1 MKIKQI
7 MFVTLMLI
15 AILTL
20 GAASAADD
28 VAINETQDTVVSSAD
43 TDIIADGD
51 DDNYD
56 DENYDDE
63 TEELDYY
70 IDIDSSYYI
79 DDYDGTLI
87 YYDFSSEDAN
97 GNLSIYMDNKE
108 LRTYSINGS
117 TGNFI
122 SANDLGLKNL
132 TFKEY
137 TLNAVYS
144 GDAKYGDFNETLKF
158 TGSWRYFVSIADKY
172 SLEWEGNYRYGQEI
186 GFVISTDNARGT
198 VECYVNGKKYKN
210 MTTDELK
217 STHYEDDYEMNF
229 IIEGDAFIPDSNH
242 VEFKYVGNDYPE
254 TIKKFDLDLVPTI
267 RYSKNV
273 LAYDETMNFI
283 LKLPEDAKGDL
294 NIYIINVTDG
304 DYWEG
309 IPGEIT
315 SYQLIGSSPVING
328 IGNVTIPCPA
338 IGTYYIYGNYSG
350 SDYKATLGDFDYEYW
365 GFPLKF
371 QIIPKIEIPSKIF
384 MENKYNISI
393 TLPET
398 YNGIFQVYINEKGK
412 TVNVSKGKAS
422 IELFNY
428 ESNDEDYFYVDY
440 YYDDDDYS
448 YSSSKYVEK
457 SYINPEFELNIHPK
471 DTLKGDKEYYYSYKN
486 LPSDIEGNVNIYID
500 GKFAVSS
507 HVRDA
512 GPINLSGMEMGEHT
526 IKVDY
531 LGDGYYLPTSASGKF
546 NITDV
551 VIDIDDE
558 AIIGTYPEFGT
569 ENYCI
574 YIDTIYDGGYYA
586 LTIDGKL
593 VDIETMDF
601 SEIIFINNLT
611 YGKHEIEVTY
621 KNDKVEKSKKQT
633 VNARYAIINYR
644 IPGDNE
650 DFYAPKTF
658 TFTLPSEVTGNLIV
672 SVDKDYTVKIVD
684 GIATLTIDHLDGGRY
699 TTKTRYDGDEYPEF
713 TQTYEPFKVDPI
725 FGPDHTL
732 IKGPQKDTFEYGE
745 SITITADFSPDTN
758 AKLLV
763 YEYIDHQII
772 EYGKVQLVN
781 GKAEI
786 TISNLTYGRH
796 EIIGT
801 LTDFDNDED
810 YEIFDN
816 DLEETYFVKPSVNGT
831 VDYFYETITFGQTV
845 SLDIE
850 FASDANGIAYI
861 YIDGKDPKT
870 IGQFKLTN
878 GKATATIDKYYLG
891 SNSLYIRYDD
901 DKYHYDGEAL
911 QLTVYPNIT
920 YPESMGVGSDE
931 YLIMTM
937 PEDANGDLEVFG
949 MKATL
954 KNGTAKIPLSNL
966 KIDVY
971 QIDLLYKNDETYG
984 IFNYIAYEGWLY
996 SKYLYVTK
1004 PVADIKVT
1012 KTDDNLK
1019 VMINDDATGFVVVK
1033 VADEFYP
1040 ELLVNGSA
1048 TIKVQN
1054 MTSSEN
1060 ITVSYTGNEK
1070 YNVLHKKSVKVE
1082 EIIRQDANLSVEV
1095 KDINVGDI
1103 AAIRIELNENATGD
1117 ILIQIDGRNI
1127 TVAILNGMTN
1137 ATVPDLKA
1145 GTYNVTAVYSGDEN
1159 VLGDVKTAT
1168 FTVSKVPYDDNST
1181 NPFEDNE
1188 TKDSKNPT
1196 YSINLP
1202 ADATG
1207 NLTVTIAN
1215 KTYTKELVNGSASI
1229 EVTDLPVGEYDVTV
1243 SYTGDAKYAPI
1254 TKTTKASVKV
1264 DPKIVAKDLT
1274 VQYYAGKYYSV
1285 TVYGDDAKPAANEKV
1300 TFTLNGKK
1308 ITTVTTN
1315 ENGTAK
1321 FKVTQT
1327 PVTKG
1332 KLVIEALGIKVTKKL
1347 TVKRVIVLKSV
1358 TVKKSAKKLVLQA
1371 TLKKVNGKYLKGKK
1385 ITFKFN
1391 GKTYKAK
1398 TDKKGVAKVTIKSN
1412 VLKKLKVGK
1421 KVTYQATYVK
1431 DTVKKTVKVKR

>member
-1 MKIKQI
+1 MKIKHI

-20 GAASAADD
+20 GAASAAEDI
-28 VAINETQDTVVSSAD
+28 AINETQDTVVSSAD

-56 DENYDDE
+56 DENNDDE

-117 TGNFI
+117 TGGSI

-132 TFKEY
+132 TYKEY
-137 TLNAVYS
+137 TMNAVYS
-144 GDAKYGDFNETLKF
+144 GDTKYGDFNETLKF
-158 TGSWRYFVSIADKY
+158 TGTWRYSVSIADKY
-172 SLEWEGNYRYGQEI
+172 YNDWDEKYIYGQEI
-186 GFVISTDNARGT
+186 GFVIRTDNAIGT
-198 VECYVNGKKYKN
+198 VECYINGKKYKSI
-210 MTTDELK
+210 TTDELK
-217 STHYEDDYEMNF
+217 STHYDDDYEMNF
-229 IIEGDAFIPDSNH
+229 IIEGDAFIPNSNH
-242 VEFKYVGNDYPE
+242 VEFRYVGNDYPE
-254 TIKKFDLDLVPTI
+254 TTKKIDLDLVPTI
-267 RYSKNV
+267 RYSRNV
-273 LAYDETMNFI
+273 LAYDETMNFF

-315 SYQLIGSSPVING
+315 SYQLIGSAPVIDG

-338 IGTYYIYGNYSG
+338 IGEYYIYGNYTG
-350 SDYKATLGDFDYEYW
+350 SDYEATLGDFDYEYW

-428 ESNDEDYFYVDY
+428 ESNDEDYFYVYY

-500 GKFAVSS
+500 GKFAASS

-512 GPINLSGMEMGEHT
+512 GPINLSSMEMGEHT

-531 LGDGYYLPTSASGKF
+531 LGDGYYLPTSASAKF

-551 VIDIDDE
+551 VIDMNDE
-558 AIIGTYPEFGT
+558 AIVGTYPEFGT

-621 KNDKVEKSKKQT
+621 KNTEVEKSKKQT
-633 VNARYAIINYR
+633 VNAHYTIMDHAVPFDY
-644 IPGDNE
+644 E
-650 DFYAPKTF
+650 DFYAPKKF
-658 TFTLPSEVTGNLIV
+658 FFILPSEVTGNLIV
-672 SVDKDYTVKIVD
+672 SVDKDYTVKIID
-684 GIATLTIDHLDGGRY
+684 GKAILTIDHLDAGKY

-713 TQTYEPFKVDPI
+713 TQTYEPFIVDESSGTRHHGI
-725 FGPDHTL
+725 EGSRNYDL
-732 IKGPQKDTFEYGE
+732 RYGE
-745 SITITADFSPDTN
+745 SITITADFSEDID
-758 AKLLV
+758 AKLRV
-763 YEYIDHQII
+763 YERANHEII
-772 EYGKVQLVN
+772 EYGEVQLVN

-801 LTDFDNDED
+801 LIDFDDD
-810 YEIFDN
+810 YFFDN
-816 DLEETYFVKPSVNGT
+816 EFDEIYTVRPSVNGT
-831 VDYFYETITFGQTV
+831 VNPFYERITFGQTV
-845 SLDIE
+845 PLDIE
-850 FASDANGIAYI
+850 FASDANGILYI
-861 YIDGKDPKT
+861 YRYGEDSKPV
-870 IGQFKLTN
+870 GQFKLTN
-878 GKATATIDKYYLG
+878 GKATATIDKYYLAETIYY
-891 SNSLYIRYDD
+891 LRYDD
-901 DKYHYDGEAL
+901 DKYHYDGETLAL
-911 QLTVYPNIT
+911 NVYPNIT
-920 YPESMGVGSDE
+920 YPKSMAVGSDE

-937 PEDANGDLEVFG
+937 PEDANGDVEVFG
-949 MKATL
+949 IKATL
-954 KNGTAKIPLSNL
+954 KNGTAKIPLSGL
-966 KIDVY
+966 KIGSY
-971 QIDLLYKNDETYG
+971 LINLTYKNDETYG
-984 IFNYIAYEGWLY
+984 TFNYMAYAGETSLE
-996 SKYLYVTK
+996 YLDVTK
-1004 PVADIKVT
+1004 PVSDIKVT

-1019 VMINDDATGFVVVK
+1019 VMLDSNATGYVIVK
-1033 VADEFYP
+1033 MSDEFYP

-1048 TIKVQN
+1048 TVKVPNQA
-1054 MTSSEN
+1054 SAEN
-1060 ITVSYTGNEK
+1060 ITVSYTGDEK
-1070 YNVLHKKSVKVE
+1070 YNIIHKKSVKVE

-1127 TVAILNGMTN
+1127 TAAISKGKAN
-1137 ATVPDLKA
+1137 ATVHDLKA

-1168 FTVSKVPYDDNST
+1168 FTVSKVPYADNST
-1181 NPFEDNE
+1181 NPFEDNK

-1202 ADATG
+1202 EDATG

-1243 SYTGDAKYAPI
+1243 SYSGDAKYAPI

-1332 KLVIEALGIKVTKKL
+1332 KLVIEALGVKVTKKL

-1391 GKTYKAK
+1391 GKKYTAK
-1398 TDKKGVAKVTIKSN
+1398 TDKKGIAKVTIKSN